1 MAQKKEH
8 SNLIK
13 EHLKKRGITQTW
25 LAKEIGMSFSI
36 TNAYVCNRKQ
46 PNLVTIFKVADL
58 LNVSPKELIEQWY
71 KSESFL
77 SKVLSTK
84 TGIYVFVMNEVTF

>member
-1 MAQKKEH
+1 MGQKKEH

-25 LAKEIGMSFSI
+25 LAKALGSI

-46 PNLVTIFKVADL
+46 PNLTIIFKVADL
-58 LNVSPKELIEQWY
+58 LGVSPKELI
-71 KSESFL
+71 K
-77 SKVLSTK
+77 
-84 TGIYVFVMNEVTF
+84 

>member
-1 MAQKKEH
+1 MGQKKEH

-25 LAKEIGMSFSI
+25 LAKALGMSFSI

-46 PNLVTIFKVADL
+46 PNLTIIFKVADL
-58 LNVSPKELIEQWY
+58 LSVSPKGLIKY
-71 KSESFL
+71 KR
-77 SKVLSTK
+77 
-84 TGIYVFVMNEVTF
+84 

>member
-1 MAQKKEH
+1 MVNIKINYHPMGQKKEH

-25 LAKEIGMSFSI
+25 LAKELGMSFSI

-46 PNLVTIFKVADL
+46 PNLVTIFGLYD
-58 LNVSPKELIEQWY
+58 
-71 KSESFL
+71 KS
-77 SKVLSTK
+77 VLK
-84 TGIYVFVMNEVTF
+84 ILVTR

>member
-1 MAQKKEH
+1 MGQKKEH

-25 LAKEIGMSFSI
+25 LAKELGMSFNI

-46 PNLVTIFKVADL
+46 SNLAIIFKVADL
-58 LNVSPKELIEQWY
+58 LGVSPKELIQ
-71 KSESFL
+71 
-77 SKVLSTK
+77 
-84 TGIYVFVMNEVTF
+84 

>member
-1 MAQKKEH
+1 MNNHLIRQKEH

-13 EHLKKRGITQTW
+13 EYSKKRGITQTW
-25 LAKEIGMSFSI
+25 LAKELGMSFNI

-58 LNVSPKELIEQWY
+58 PNVSPKELV
-71 KSESFL
+71 K
-77 SKVLSTK
+77 
-84 TGIYVFVMNEVTF
+84 